1 MLLVTTETV
10 AGRTVTET
18 LGLVTGNTIRAKD
31 VARDIG
37 AGLKSLVG
45 GELRS
50 YTNMMIEAR
59 QEATDR
65 LVAEASNIGADAV
78 IGVRMTTSTV
88 AGGASEIVAYG
99 TAVRLG

>member
-50 YTNMMIEAR
+50 YTNMMIEAS